1 MLAFPSPLYYNMPAP
16 AGMMELV
23 DVVDSKSTTFWPA
36 SELENPC
43 NSYVF

>member
-23 DVVDSKSTTFWPA
+23 DVVDSKSDSSAPA
-36 SELENPC
+36 LELANP
-43 NSYVF
+43 